1 MEANGERRREERV
14 FLLYNSTREHPIET
28 PSEYISRN

>member
-1 MEANGERRREERV
+1 MEANGEKRRDERV

-28 PSEYISRN
+28 PNVYISRN